1 MSRAVFVY
9 RPLSYYHLQLSL
21 KNALLARLYDSSS
34 VVLEALYMELAT
46 IVPLV
51 SDANTLK
58 ALAESLLTQTTSR
71 PVLRAHL
78 SFLCNGF
85 YEAKPELGLQ
95 VLLQIILPHALF
107 TKSKQK
113 SAMSVWEVVTS
124 SKLSSHKLLKGLKEA
139 VKEVVG
145 GLKDGEKA
153 SISAEEMAKTNAA
166 VAKAL
171 SGTFPFP
178 FLKLTFVL

>member
-9 RPLSYYHLQLSL
+9 RPLSYQHLQLSL
-21 KNALLARLYDSSS
+21 KNALLARLYDTSS

-46 IVPLV
+46 IVPLI
-51 SDANTLK
+51 SDANILK
-58 ALAESLLTQTTSR
+58 ALAESLLTQTR
-71 PVLRAHL
+71 PVLRVHL

-113 SAMSVWEVVTS
+113 SAMSVWEVVIS
-124 SKLSSHKLLKGLKEA
+124 SKLSSHKLLKGLKKA

-145 GLKDGEKA
+145 GLKYGEKA